1 MSDEIELRL
10 RDLPASTVLRP
21 ADQDAIARLEPRLRG
36 SRREVQMAAA
46 VAAALIGILLANV
59 VAAYLAPRYERVLAD
74 SGVGPVSERF
84 LSAVGLRDGDV
95 TAIDDSATSSGH
107 TVKLVAGYADGLR
120 TNFFLTIDG
129 RGLTGNPKEY
139 GRNPSDLGVAL
150 DGVTLTDQ
158 FERSYQPS
166 GLWGPTN
173 LQFEPLLWPASEL
186 GGRLTLHIG
195 ALTNYYFRTATF
207 ISGDWTLHAALISE
221 PAHRIPLP
229 AAIHTSQAD
238 YNFTGIT
245 ASETE
250 MVLHWTV
257 SGPAADRAYQQM
269 KAPPTNTDMFGT
281 PVMTQYFTPR
291 VYDAA
296 GTELQMQEWGFSWPK
311 NGPAQGGMTVFVKGP
326 GRYRIQLG
334 SAVESRWVVVP

>member
-1 MSDEIELRL
+1 MTDEIELRL
-10 RDLPASTVLRP
+10 RDLAASTVLRP
-21 ADQDAIARLEPRLRG
+21 ADLDAIARLEPRSRG
-36 SRREVQMAAA
+36 THRKVQIAAA
-46 VAAALIGILLANV
+46 VAAASVGILLANV
-59 VAAYLAPRYERVLAD
+59 VAADLAPRYERALAD
-74 SGVGPVSERF
+74 SGVGPVSEKF
-84 LSAVGLRDGDV
+84 FSAVGLRDGDV
-95 TAIDDSATSSGH
+95 TAIGDSATSSGH

-129 RGLTGNPKEY
+129 RGLTGNPKDY
-139 GRNPSDLGVAL
+139 GRNPTDLGVSL
-150 DGVTLTDQ
+150 DGITLTDQ
-158 FERSYQPS
+158 FGRGYQPT

-173 LQFEPLLWPASEL
+173 IQFAPLSFPASEL

-195 ALTNYYFRTATF
+195 ALTNYAFAATT

-238 YNFTGIT
+238 YTFTGIT
-245 ASETE
+245 ATETE
-250 MVLHWTV
+250 MVVHWTV
-257 SGPAADRAYQQM
+257 RGPAADVANQQVRVL
-269 KAPPTNTDMFGT
+269 PPKGDVFNTPAMR
-281 PVMTQYFTPR
+281 QYFTPR

-296 GTELQMQEWGFSWPK
+296 GTELQMSEWGFSWPK
-311 NGPAQGGMTVFVKGP
+311 NGPVQGGMTVFISGP